1 MHTNHFSYDTSSGKM
16 AVFFSTTKDS
26 LGVVHTNSVWDSK
39 KRHLVLIIETSQMIT
54 DEIEVLLNEN
64 RMTIEVP
71 LVLSHDNPIRT
82 DKKGQHKRIDIE
94 GGLTDIG
101 FYTTVLKPDYKYT
114 HISSEAIDS
123 NLIKVI
129 LEYKP
134 LIKSSN
140 N

>member
-71 LVLSHDNPIRT
+71 LILSHENHFRT
-82 DKKGQHKRIDIE
+82 HKMGQHKRIDIE
-94 GGLTDIG
+94 GGLTVIG
-101 FYTTVLKPDYKYT
+101 FYTTILKPDYKYT